1 MARAF
6 DNSAVLL
13 PGEER
18 RSAQRAQ
25 PMRWGRFFIGFFY
38 VLVTGCAIVLLGLS
52 WRNEVDKRQAAEA
65 TAATSASSLS
75 SAKEKLRALE
85 DTNAKLST
93 RVEKLDA
100 AATKAQATLDRRTR
114 VLRDVRSVLRTTEEF
129 VATLEGLDETIG
141 DTVKAEAALS
151 KPETRLGNHISALDK
166 YLRRTSASK
175 LDKAVLRARVRAVT
189 KDLDLLR
196 AVIATLTA
204 GKDTLDK
211 SVKPL
216 GTTKDLDRELQMTL
230 SRTKAALR
238 R

>member
-1 MARAF
+1 VARAF

-129 VATLEGLDETIG
+129 VATLEGLDE
-141 DTVKAEAALS
+141 AALS